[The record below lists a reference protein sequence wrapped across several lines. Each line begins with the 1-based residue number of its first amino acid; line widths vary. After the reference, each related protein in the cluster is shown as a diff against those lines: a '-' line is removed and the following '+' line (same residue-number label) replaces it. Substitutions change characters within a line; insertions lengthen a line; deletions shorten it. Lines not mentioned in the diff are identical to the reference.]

1 MRASDFLIEGMAK
14 QFVHRFAPWVAE
26 RLELEK
32 LPPIKLLARPVD
44 TSFGGYN
51 PNTKSIELVVAGRH
65 PVDVLR
71 TLAHELTHYK
81 QDLEGKLYDGAG
93 ETGTPE
99 ENEANSN
106 AGIIMRDFAQAN
118 PEYFGLKHEDQ

>member
-1 MRASDFLIEGMAK
+1 MKASDFLIEGMAK
-14 QFVHRFAPWVAE
+14 KFVSHWAPWIANK
-26 RLELEK
+26 LELET
-32 LPPIKLLARPVD
+32 LPPITVLPRPVE
-44 TSFGGYN
+44 TSFGGYD
-51 PNTKSIELVVAGRH
+51 PKTKSIGLVVAGRH

-81 QDLEGKLYDGAG
+81 QDLEGKLYAGAG

-106 AGIIMRDFAQAN
+106 AGVIMRDFAQAN
-118 PEYFGLKHEDQ
+118 PEYFGLKHAD